1 MADKPKL
8 PNPSITVHMSDGAVL
23 TVQTLNKDLLNWDRT
38 RAARKWPTAEE
49 TPSVWITYLAWTALT
64 REGQIPKMTLNEFED
79 QALSAQPEQPAD
91 DDEDDGVGLPQEE
104 AEPSS

>member
-1 MADKPKL
+1 VADATKL
-8 PNPSITVHMSDGAVL
+8 PNPTITVHMDDGSVL
-23 TVQTLNKDLLNWDRT
+23 TVQTLNRDLLNWDRT

-49 TPSVWITYLAWTALT
+49 TPSVWITYLAWAALT

-79 QALSAQPEQPAD
+79 KALSAQPNGP
-91 DDEDDGVGLPQEE
+91 EDGGDGVGPTHEG

>member
-8 PNPSITVHMSDGAVL
+8 PNPSLTVHMADGAVL
-23 TVQTLNKDLLNWDRT
+23 KVQTLNKDLLVWDRT

-49 TPSVWITYLAWTALT
+49 TPSVWMTFLAWTALT
-64 REGQIPKMTLNEFED
+64 REGQIPKMTLAEFED
-79 QALSAQPEQPAD
+79 ACLSAQPDQPDED
-91 DDEDDGVGLPQEE
+91 DDESGVGPTQEE